1 MLVTSWNLLHG
12 MAIPPTNNVADDQV
26 KLGQAIVQIGADLI
40 GMQEVDE
47 KLERSGEISQT
58 RLVAE
63 AMATPHWAFAASVIG
78 TPGFDWRALNKTD
91 LSIVTGADSH
101 TSDGAELVGGYGIG
115 IVSKIPVLHWDRKEL
130 GRSIVGMPLLIPG
143 ERKNGKQGV
152 KAIYVADEP
161 RVALAATLENGW
173 TVINTHLS
181 FVPFVNLKQL
191 RALKKWAKSLAQ
203 QYGTQVLIMG
213 DLNLPKN
220 IPIIASDWRSLIN
233 HNTYPSWGAKIQF
246 DYIISNSLD
255 ENGFEPLDTVKTGV
269 SDHLPIRVRIK

>member
-1 MLVTSWNLLHG
+1 

-26 KLGQAIVQIGADLI
+26 KLGQAIVQIGADVI
-40 GMQEVDE
+40 GVQEVDE
-47 KLERSGEISQT
+47 KLERSGLISQT
-58 RLVAE
+58 RLIAK
-63 AMATPHWAFAASVIG
+63 AMETSHWAFAASVIG

-91 LSIVTGADSH
+91 VPIVTSSNSH
-101 TSDGAELVGGYGIG
+101 TSDGAQTLGSYGIG
-115 IVSKIPVLHWDRKEL
+115 IISKIPVLHWDRKDL

-143 ERKNGKQGV
+143 EGKNGKQSV

-220 IPIIASDWRSLIN
+220 IPVIASNWRSLIT

-246 DYIISNSLD
+246 DYILSNSLETKD
-255 ENGFEPLDTVKTGV
+255 FEPLDTVKTGV
-269 SDHLPIRVRIK
+269 SDHLPIRVVIK